1 MLRLSSYVPLPP
13 KLEKSL
19 SVAADDRRVPDNPKA
34 PQQDKMATLR
44 AYRCAQGLC
53 VKCAQKWSRDHKCPA
68 IVQLHVLEE
77 LLDACPIEESTVE
90 SDSVMDQPE
99 SSEHLFLT
107 EAVQTLKFTG
117 SIQNQIVT
125 ILIDSGSSHTF
136 ISAQL
141 ASKLDGVSVSTKSV
155 QVQIANGGVL
165 SCNSEL
171 HNATWSIQGYTFIS
185 TLKVLPIASYDMIG
199 GID

>member
-1 MLRLSSYVPLPP
+1 MRKMLTQCFMLCALLMVCVTTSNLWYLFNVLLPWILPAPLPCCKKRCLILLELGIFVKLHLLIQVNSTVLRLSSYVPLPP

-77 LLDACPIEESTVE
+77 LLDACPIEESTV
-90 SDSVMDQPE
+90 
-99 SSEHLFLT
+99 
-107 EAVQTLKFTG
+107 
-117 SIQNQIVT
+117 
-125 ILIDSGSSHTF
+125 
-136 ISAQL
+136 
-141 ASKLDGVSVSTKSV
+141 
-155 QVQIANGGVL
+155 
-165 SCNSEL
+165 
-171 HNATWSIQGYTFIS
+171 
-185 TLKVLPIASYDMIG
+185 
-199 GID
+199 